1 MFGIKNI
8 VTKNIVTKF
17 RNLYLGVFALNF
29 IAFLIIYINYNQL
42 KKGSKK
48 YNYNIKV
55 LKPSI
60 NSLGI
65 AITILMISYY
75 ISQITILKDTKKYKY
90 YIFFLSI
97 LLYIFFNYNAIVT
110 FLIHKYKEKS
120 KNNDAIIFTVIA
132 AFFLLVFFIGC
143 FSSEIGVGVFIG
155 AFLIYLGLSIA
166 SYLLLYYDRF
176 LKIRKE
182 NKLGIIELVKAF
194 FMIMVLNVFLM
205 VLILESIDEKNLF

>member
-1 MFGIKNI
+1 MIGIKNI
-8 VTKNIVTKF
+8 GIKNIVTKF

-29 IAFLIIYINYNQL
+29 IAFLIIYINYNQ

-75 ISQITILKDTKKYKY
+75 ISQITTIENSQKKEKY

-110 FLIHKYKEKS
+110 FLIHEYKEKS
-120 KNNDAIIFTVIA
+120 KNNDAIIFTVIV
-132 AFFLLVFFIGC
+132 AFFLLVIFIGC

-166 SYLLLYYDRF
+166 SYFLLYYDRF

-194 FMIMVLNVFLM
+194 FMIMVLNVFMM
-205 VLILESIDEKNLF
+205 VLILESIDEQYLF